1 MGNNDYPTDS
11 LQCPYCKYHASSIEA
26 LVAHFREVN
35 GDSTKVNHPYKY
47 IRKRFNIEPKRKI
60 NISQYTGENEL
71 VGYDANKDPE
81 NYQHRF
87 VAFETNRRKH

>member
-1 MGNNDYPTDS
+1 MDSAEYPTDY
-11 LQCPYCKYHASSIEA
+11 LQCPYCCFHASSIEA
-26 LVAHFREVN
+26 LVTHFRETN
-35 GDSTKVNHPYKY
+35 SKSCKVKHPYKY
-47 IRKRFNIEPKRKI
+47 IRKRFNIDPKRKI
-60 NISQYTGENEL
+60 NITQYSIENEL